1 MDASPEGDC
10 VLAVHC
16 SPLCCHLKQSN
27 CLRFANPAEAA
38 TNFER
43 PFTPRTSLRSPRNFG
58 NARFRRFA
66 NFDFSTPKI
75 FFRKIFRIFFFGF
88 SSFSVD
94 FRGARLFLTS
104 KSSSSRFFA
113 LDGQIFRSVR
123 RLEVIFGFFTVR
135 TSTWGEIYGKL
146 WDLFFQALEIIWFK
160 TAVFS

>member
-1 MDASPEGDC
+1 M
-10 VLAVHC
+10 VL
-16 SPLCCHLKQSN
+16 SN
-27 CLRFANPAEAA
+27 TRRGGTPAHCLRSARPAEAA

-43 PFTPRTSLRSPRNFG
+43 PFTPRTSLRSARNFR

-66 NFDFSTPKI
+66 NFDFLTSI
-75 FFRKIFRIFFFGF
+75 FFFWIFCFVFFVFGF

-123 RLEVIFGFFTVR
+123 RLGLIFRLFTIR
-135 TSTWGEIYGKL
+135 TSTFGGKAWVTEIPGGRSPPESPRG
-146 WDLFFQALEIIWFK
+146 ARHG
-160 TAVFS
+160 

>member
-1 MDASPEGDC
+1 MFLRSSLTFSWSP
-10 VLAVHC
+10 
-16 SPLCCHLKQSN
+16 QSEFIPDKF
-27 CLRFANPAEAA
+27 LRSARPAEAA

-66 NFDFSTPKI
+66 NFDFLTSKI
-75 FFRKIFRIFFFGF
+75 FFRKKFRIFFFGF

-123 RLEVIFGFFTVR
+123 RLGLIFRFCTVR
-135 TSTWGEIYGKL
+135 TWGK
-146 WDLFFQALEIIWFK
+146 ARP
-160 TAVFS
+160 SCHR